1 MTSRTIYT
9 KRTYRSECNVC
20 KVIMKKIIST
30 QDLIPVIIQEN
41 KTGEVLMLG
50 YMDTQAVNRTIKTG
64 FVWFWSRS
72 KKRLWMKGERSGNT
86 LMVEIIL
93 IDCDNDSLLIK
104 VTLAG
109 SAVCHNGE
117 KSCFYQ
123 KL

>member
-1 MTSRTIYT
+1 
-9 KRTYRSECNVC
+9 
-20 KVIMKKIIST
+20 MKKIIRT
-30 QDLIPVIIQEN
+30 QDLMPAIIQES
-41 KTGEVLMLG
+41 KTGNVLMLG
-50 YMDTQAVNRTIKTG
+50 YMNTQAVNKTIKTG

-86 LMVEIIL
+86 LKVETIL

-104 VTLAG
+104 VTLVG

-117 KSCFYQ
+117 KSCFYR